1 MYAMQ
6 RLYRYWKSRLHTYYK
21 ECGATHEERLDNPP
35 EDFPIDN
42 WRRCCATFDSD
53 DFKVIWFT

>member
-1 MYAMQ
+1 M
-6 RLYRYWKSRLHTYYK
+6 HTYYK
-21 ECGATHEERLDNPP
+21 ECGATHEEHLDNPP